1 MSPPLGYSK
10 LAGLMVDEDYL
21 IFRQFKMLAS
31 RDLLFL
37 QAELTILEKEFTE
50 ICQRD
55 RAKSERENDLYDL
68 SWELLSTS
76 KSRDCG
82 GEQWDKALEIRKKLK
97 EYCKRPHVSL
107 FCLALTTEQM
117 NLSRGFPT

>member
-1 MSPPLGYSK
+1 MMSPPSGYSK

-21 IFRQFKMLAS
+21 IFRQFKILAS

-37 QAELTILEKEFTE
+37 QAELAILEKEFTE

-55 RAKSERENDLYDL
+55 RRNSGREHDLYDL

-76 KSRDCG
+76 RSRDCG
-82 GEQWDKALEIRKKLK
+82 GAQWDKALQIREKLQV
-97 EYCKRPHVSL
+97 YC
-107 FCLALTTEQM
+107 
-117 NLSRGFPT
+117 